1 MVEIPLIWILL
12 RMHHEQIISK
22 MSLNAKCSDQYSRFR
37 VTGVTSK
44 GPAQCRS
51 GDTGA
56 VASISSVRAVWTER
70 SIHCNS
76 RW

>member
-37 VTGVTSK
+37 VGNW
-44 GPAQCRS
+44 CDL
-51 GDTGA
+51 GDQPSP
-56 VASISSVRAVWTER
+56 VQ
-70 SIHCNS
+70 
-76 RW
+76 